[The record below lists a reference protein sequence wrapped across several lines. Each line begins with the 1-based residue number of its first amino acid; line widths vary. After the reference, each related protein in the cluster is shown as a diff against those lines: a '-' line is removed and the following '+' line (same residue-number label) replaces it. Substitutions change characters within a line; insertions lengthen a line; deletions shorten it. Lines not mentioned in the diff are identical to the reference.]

1 LSPAEAFWD
10 SSALTPLCAEQSTS
24 DHARA
29 LLPQF
34 PPAVWW
40 SASVEIRSAV
50 ERLYRSGDL
59 DHDSKLLAL
68 ARLYELSR
76 NWDEVQ
82 PSDAVRDRAKALLDI
97 YPLRA
102 ADGLQL
108 AAALVWCRNR
118 PAGRTFL
125 CADRRLSE
133 AATRA
138 GFTVVVPDSA

>member
-10 SSALTPLCAEQSTS
+10 SSALTPICAEQSTS

-40 SASVEIRSAV
+40 STSVEICSAI

-59 DHDSKLLAL
+59 DRDAKLLAL
-68 ARLYELSR
+68 ARLREMSR
-76 NWDEVQ
+76 DWDEIQ
-82 PSDAVRDRAKALLDI
+82 PSGAVRDRAEALLDI
-97 YPLRA
+97 HPLRA
-102 ADGLQL
+102 ANSLQL

-125 CADRRLSE
+125 CSDRRLSE
-133 AATRA
+133 AAVRA
-138 GFTVVVPDSA
+138 GFTVVIPDSA